1 MKMGTLARLGRQLRT
16 IGTRWEELAR
26 DDSRLLLAM
35 LSVVFCVWVF
45 VVVSDS
51 VTSRRT
57 QHIDDRVMRALRDP
71 EDLSTP
77 RGPAWLPAVMRDITS
92 LGSLPVLALFVLAVA
107 GSLVVRRQRH
117 ALVLVL
123 VATAG
128 GEGLNLLLKGLFHRP
143 RPDVVLH
150 LTPVNSPSF
159 PSGHA
164 MESAVIYFTLAA
176 LLARLV
182 EPRPLKLY
190 FLALAAFLSF
200 IVGLSRVYLGVHYPT
215 DVLAGWTAGIAWALV
230 CWTVASRLQR
240 EGSVEPAK

>member
-1 MKMGTLARLGRQLRT
+1 MDRSTRLRRRLRALGGSPGPLSRDDARLLIAMLGVVVCVWAFVTVGDAVAAKRT
-16 IGTRWEELAR
+16 QQVDE
-26 DDSRLLLAM
+26 RLLRL
-35 LSVVFCVWVF
+35 
-45 VVVSDS
+45 
-51 VTSRRT
+51 
-57 QHIDDRVMRALRDP
+57 LRDP
-71 EDLSTP
+71 KSLSTP

-92 LGSLPVLALFVLAVA
+92 LGSAPVLALFVLAVA
-107 GSLVVRRQRH
+107 GSLVVRRQLH

-123 VATAG
+123 VATVG
-128 GEGLNLLLKGLFHRP
+128 GEVLNLALKEVFDRP
-143 RPDVVLH
+143 RPDVALH
-150 LTPVNSPSF
+150 LTQVSSPSF

-190 FLALAAFLSF
+190 FLALAAVLSF
-200 IVGLSRVYLGVHYPT
+200 LVGVSRVYLGVHYPS

-240 EGSVEPAK
+240 EGAVEPAK

>member
-1 MKMGTLARLGRQLRT
+1 MGTFARFGRQLRT
-16 IGTRWEELAR
+16 IGTRWEELSR
-26 DDSRLLLAM
+26 VDSRLLLAM

-51 VTSRRT
+51 VTTRRT
-57 QHIDDRVMRALRDP
+57 QHIDERVLRLLRDP
-71 EDLSTP
+71 EDVSTP
-77 RGPAWLPAVMRDITS
+77 RGPAWLPGMMRDITS
-92 LGSLPVLALFVLAVA
+92 LGSLPVLTLFVLAVA
-107 GSLVVRRQRH
+107 GSLVARRQRH

-128 GEGLNLLLKGLFHRP
+128 GEALNLLLKSVFDRP
-143 RPDVVLH
+143 RPDVALR
-150 LTPVNSPSF
+150 LTPVSSPSF

-176 LLARLV
+176 LLARLM

-200 IVGLSRVYLGVHYPT
+200 IVGVSRVYLGVHYPT
-215 DVLAGWTAGIAWALV
+215 DVLAGWTAGIACALV
-230 CWTVASRLQR
+230 CWTAASRLQR